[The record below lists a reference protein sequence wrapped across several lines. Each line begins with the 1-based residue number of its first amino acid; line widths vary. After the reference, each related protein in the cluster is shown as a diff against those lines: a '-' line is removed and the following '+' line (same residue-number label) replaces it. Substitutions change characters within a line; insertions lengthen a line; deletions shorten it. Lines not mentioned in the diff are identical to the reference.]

1 MWQCTVFWAVKES
14 QCWADRV
21 KVFGSAHAQCFGQLK
36 SHCVGQLKCL
46 AVHSVLGS

>member
-21 KVFGSAHAQCFGQLK
+21 KVFGSAQCFGQLK